1 MKGDI
6 LNKNKK
12 IILGL
17 VVISLGIIGILIA
30 TPIISLISIPS
41 GTSLIIYS
49 IV

>member
-1 MKGDI
+1 MKNYI
-6 LNKNKK
+6 L
-12 IILGL
+12 
-17 VVISLGIIGILIA
+17 VISLGIIGILIA

>member
-17 VVISLGIIGILIA
+17 IVISLGIIGILIA

-49 IV
+49 VV

>member
-1 MKGDI
+1 VKGDI

-12 IILGL
+12 IMIGL
-17 VVISLGIIGILIA
+17 IVISLGIIGILIA

-49 IV
+49 II